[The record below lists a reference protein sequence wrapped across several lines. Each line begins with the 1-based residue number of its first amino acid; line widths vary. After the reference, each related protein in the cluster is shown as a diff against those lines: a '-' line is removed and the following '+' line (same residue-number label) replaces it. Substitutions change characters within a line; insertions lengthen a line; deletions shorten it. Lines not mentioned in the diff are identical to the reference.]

1 MFRDTKYL
9 APQRR
14 IPTLF
19 WFAPDFFERDLPQV
33 YTARTQYRDENNRKF
48 SEDCILDFEAL
59 RDTEIDDNP
68 VTKPIADAIKEL
80 TKTVNQ
86 QRRL

>member
-1 MFRDTKYL
+1 MFKSTKYL

-14 IPTLF
+14 IPAMF
-19 WFAPDFFERDLPQV
+19 WFAPEFFQQDLPQV
-33 YTARTQYRDENNRKF
+33 YQAHTQYRDENNREF
-48 SEDCILDFEAL
+48 SEVCILDFEAL

-68 VTKPIADAIKEL
+68 IAKPIADAIKEL

-86 QRRL
+86 